1 MSQPSIKVNFIYKS
15 ALTVSLYLMSFISF
29 PYIARVFGVER
40 LGLVNFVDNVVNY
53 FLLFATMGINVLGV
67 REIAAAKG
75 SPTELNRVFSSLLG
89 INILFTI
96 ATLIIYYIVIAV
108 IPQLEPYKSLL
119 YIGAAKII
127 ATPFLAE
134 WFFTGIE
141 NFRYITLRSVAI
153 RACYIVSIFIFIR
166 TPDHYK
172 LYWWMSVAVVV
183 INAIVNISYLR
194 KEEIL
199 FLWHEA
205 INLRYMRSNLT
216 LGAYAIM
223 TSIYLTFNV
232 IYLGLVTNN
241 TQVGFY
247 TTAFK
252 LYSVI
257 LGFFT
262 AFANVMLPRM
272 SAIVAQNKTSRFREL
287 IEKSF
292 AAVATFST
300 PMILCTTTLAPQIIY
315 ALSGT
320 GYQGAVLPMQI
331 IMPAIALVGL
341 SQVMTLQVLMPLK
354 REGVLLAVSIVGAT
368 VSLIANILIVKRLE
382 CIGSAIVLLT
392 AEVIVTAIY
401 AIYTRKKF
409 GIQIP
414 AILFTK
420 EAILCAPSVAICA
433 ITARSIENPFAVLV
447 IGGTLA
453 ISAWSALH
461 IKTLKKLKV

>member
-67 REIAAAKG
+67 REIAAAKD

-272 SAIVAQNKTSRFREL
+272 SAIVAQNETSRFREL

-368 VSLIANILIVKRLE
+368 VSLTANILIVKRLE
-382 CIGSAIVLLT
+382 SIGSAIVLLT

-409 GIQIP
+409 GIALP
-414 AILFTK
+414 TKLFIK
-420 EAILCAPSVAICA
+420 EAILCLPSVAICVIA
-433 ITARSIENPFAVLV
+433 ARTIENPFAVLA

-453 ISAWSALH
+453 VSAWSALH
-461 IKTLKKLKV
+461 IKMLTMLKV